1 MRKPRLTDKAL
12 WINGKLAHTYDCEG
26 GSVTVHDSAFN
37 ALLVIDL
44 LGDKELTESDKA
56 DLLFRLVF
64 AKPEEI
70 DASNALSALDA
81 VLWDMAGIDLLGT
94 RETGYSGAQAFDW
107 EEDATR
113 IKASLLMAYGLDWD
127 DASRR
132 LTFAEL
138 CDLLG
143 MLVGA
148 EGKTPF
154 AEAVYYRTAQ
164 PPKFDGHNREYVD
177 AWMANR
183 KRYRL
188 TTEAAV
194 SEERKRED
202 AMASAAF
209 ESLWKAAQNG

>member
-12 WINGKLAHTYDCEG
+12 WPDGRLAHRYEYEG
-26 GSVTVHDSAFN
+26 GSVVVHDSAFN

-44 LGDKELTESDKA
+44 LQDQTVPEDDKVA
-56 DLLFRLVF
+56 ILLQLVF
-64 AKPEEI
+64 AHPEEI
-70 DASNALSALDA
+70 VPEAVLATLDA

-94 RETGYSGAQAFDW
+94 RESDSDGPQAFDW

-113 IKASLLMAYGLDWD
+113 IKASLLMAYGLEWEE
-127 DASRR
+127 ASRK

-164 PPKFDGHNREYVD
+164 PPKLDGHNREYVE
-177 AWMANR
+177 AWKANQR
-183 KRYRL
+183 RYRL
-188 TTEAAV
+188 HTEAAV

-209 ESLWKAAQNG
+209 DSLWKAAQNG